1 MVNMTLLDSMSY
13 GLVMAHVILLSSGK
27 TIISLWCPIRKLL
40 CSPKRTKT
48 TLSLSPTGKNAVQR
62 KDRVLRLEKKLLLHS
77 FFRIYWRGKLMQISI
92 END

>member
-1 MVNMTLLDSMSY
+1 VERPLFLF
-13 GLVMAHVILLSSGK
+13 GAQSGNYFV
-27 TIISLWCPIRKLL
+27 L
-40 CSPKRTKT
+40 PKRTKT